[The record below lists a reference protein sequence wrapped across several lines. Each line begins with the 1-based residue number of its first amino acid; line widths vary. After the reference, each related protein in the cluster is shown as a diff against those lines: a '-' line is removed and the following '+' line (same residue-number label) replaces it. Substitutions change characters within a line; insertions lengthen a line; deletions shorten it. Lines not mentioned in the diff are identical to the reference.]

1 MEKFNRHGGKV
12 SISVVCIIL
21 GLLFAMQFKGVRA
34 NSTTDSL
41 NTTRAQTLQELLNE
55 ERESNEKQKTQ
66 IESLEKELAI
76 YRDAA
81 SSDESNDELMARIS
95 ELEMEAGLT
104 DVSGEGVEVV
114 LNDSKAADTTGD
126 EADYLI
132 HDSDILSVINELRD
146 AGAEALSLNG
156 NRILATSEV
165 RCSGSVVTINGTR
178 TSAPFVIDA
187 IGDSDTMFNAL
198 MMRNGVVDVLKQ
210 WSIQVDVTQLD
221 DILVPAYSGSIEY
234 KYAHTLTEQDL
245 EKETEAAG

>member
-21 GLLFAMQFKGVRA
+21 GLLFAMQLKGVKA
-34 NSTTDSL
+34 NNTTDSL

-55 ERESNEKQKTQ
+55 ERESSEKQRTQ

-81 SSDESNDELMARIS
+81 SDSESSDELMARIS

-198 MMRNGVVDVLKQ
+198 MMRNGVVDVLEQ

-221 DILVPAYSGSIEY
+221 DILVPAYSESIEY

>member
-1 MEKFNRHGGKV
+1 MEKINNRGGKI
-12 SISVVCIIL
+12 SISIVCVIL
-21 GLLFAMQFKGVRA
+21 GLLFAVQFKSVRA
-34 NSTTDSL
+34 NGAADSL
-41 NTTRAQTLQELLNE
+41 NTTRAETLQSLLND
-55 ERESNEKQKTQ
+55 ERENNGKPKDQVT
-66 IESLEKELAI
+66 SLEKELTI

-81 SSDESNDELMARIS
+81 NGESSDELMSKIS
-95 ELEMEAGLT
+95 ELEMAAGMT
-104 DVSGEGVEVV
+104 DVSGEGVEIV
-114 LNDSKAADTTGD
+114 LNDSKAANTTGS

-146 AGAEALSLNG
+146 AGAEALALNG

-187 IGDSDTMFNAL
+187 IGDKNTMFNAL

-221 DILVPAYSGSIEY
+221 DILVPAYGGTIEY
-234 KYAHTLTEQDL
+234 KYAHTLTQQDL
-245 EKETEAAG
+245 DKQKEADG